1 MARGQRDP
9 ERERQWRERVARWAT
24 SGLSVREFCLQHG
37 LIETSFYYWKRE
49 LRARDASATSS
60 TVIDSLSRASSP
72 AKSPARKK
80 PLARKSPPV
89 FAPVTVIPGLTL
101 SVEVRCPSG
110 HVVLLPSCEV
120 ASLASLLAALTPLAR
135 ETRSC

>member
-9 ERERQWRERVARWAT
+9 NLERAWRERVSGWTT
-24 SGLSVREFCLQHG
+24 SGLSVRAFCLQHG

-49 LRARDASATSS
+49 LRARDEAAAVTTSSATMA
-60 TVIDSLSRASSP
+60 RA
-72 AKSPARKK
+72 KLPARKR
-80 PLARKSPPV
+80 PLVKKHAPV
-89 FAPVTVIPGLTL
+89 FVPVTVLSGSTL

-120 ASLASLLAALTPLAR
+120 ASLVSLFAALTPLAP
-135 ETRSC
+135 EARSC